1 MKNKAIKSI
10 IKTVP
15 LFSLAMLF
23 SSCDSDNKKQ
33 IENPNTKVQNVKGP
47 ETVPVKFFNPSY
59 TISVPAELKPY
70 NEVAVYSKI
79 QGFIKKLYVDRG
91 DKVKKGQLLAVLEAP
106 EIEQQYLSDK
116 SIENKMQSE
125 YLFSKQ
131 AYERMKEASQT
142 DGAVAP
148 IELERAKN
156 VMLGAASSYE
166 SSQAGSEKSSQI
178 GDYLHITAPFSGVIN
193 ERFLSVG
200 SLVGTGKD
208 TPIFYMAES
217 GILRLTVSLP
227 EKHAASIKTGM
238 EATFTVTSRPGKV
251 FNAKLSRTSGTLNQ
265 NDRSLTL
272 EFDIDNENEQLQGG
286 DYAQVQLNLKRNS
299 PTYWV
304 PNQSVL
310 DVPSGTFVMTY
321 NKSEKTINRLPI
333 REGIQ
338 NDSLT
343 EVFGALSKDDLII
356 KKPSEEMKT
365 GKLTE

>member
-1 MKNKAIKSI
+1 MKNKAMKSI
-10 IKTVP
+10 LKSFPI
-15 LFSLAMLF
+15 FSLVILF
-23 SSCDSDNKKQ
+23 SSCDFEDKKQ
-33 IENPNTKVQNVKGP
+33 TENTKVKVQKVMEP
-47 ETVPVKFFNPSY
+47 ETVPVRFFNPSY
-59 TISVPAELKPY
+59 TLSLPAELKPY
-70 NEVAVYSKI
+70 NQVAVYSKV

-116 SIENKMQSE
+116 SIENKMKSE

-131 AYERMKEASQT
+131 AYERMKEASET
-142 DGAVAP
+142 DGAVAS

-156 VMLGAASSYE
+156 LMLGAESSYE
-166 SSQAGSEKSSQI
+166 SSKAGSEKSSQL
-178 GDYLHITAPFSGVIN
+178 GDYLRITAPFSGVIN

-208 TPIFYMAES
+208 IPIFYIAES
-217 GILRLTVSLP
+217 DKLRLTVSLP
-227 EKHAASIKTGM
+227 EKHAASVKSGM
-238 EATFTVTSRPGKV
+238 EATFTVTSRPGKI
-251 FNAKLSRTSGTLNQ
+251 FNTKLSRTSGTLNQ
-265 NDRSLTL
+265 KDRSLTL
-272 EFDIDNENEQLQGG
+272 EFDIDNDKEQLQGG

-321 NKSEKTINRLPI
+321 NKNEKIINRLFI

-343 EVFGALSKDDLII
+343 EVFGAFSEDDFII

-365 GKLTE
+365 GKLNL